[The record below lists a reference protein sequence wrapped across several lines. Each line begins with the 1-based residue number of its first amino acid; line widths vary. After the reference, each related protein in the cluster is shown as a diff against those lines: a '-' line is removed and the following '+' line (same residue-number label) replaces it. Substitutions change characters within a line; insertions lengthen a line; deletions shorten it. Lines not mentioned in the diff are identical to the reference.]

1 MSQFIVTSDKNM
13 LDEILTILKRFQGE
27 TKMKSSTK
35 IVKEVDEGR
44 KASHNNFSS
53 EPHSPHFLV
62 RAYCNDYIMLKSS
75 KP

>member
-1 MSQFIVTSDKNM
+1 VGRRMSQFIVTSDKNM

-44 KASHNNFSS
+44 KGHIAM
-53 EPHSPHFLV
+53 
-62 RAYCNDYIMLKSS
+62 IT
-75 KP
+75 